1 MRHLVELNCE
11 GMVYLVYIKKKLQRK
26 LLFSFNLSVTLQK
39 EYISKQTTYY
49 TSYLYALYLNLP
61 EINFYEVD
69 VPSFTLY
76 EKSRIGCKRD
86 SANEWHRHVYMH
98 ELVCIIY
105 INIFI
110 IYIHIRRNYYHINII
125 CNI

>member
-1 MRHLVELNCE
+1 MRLMSLHLLY
-11 GMVYLVYIKKKLQRK
+11 MKKAE
-26 LLFSFNLSVTLQK
+26 SDVK
-39 EYISKQTTYY
+39 ETQQT
-49 TSYLYALYLNLP
+49 NG
-61 EINFYEVD
+61 ID
-69 VPSFTLY
+69 
-76 EKSRIGCKRD
+76 IGI
-86 SANEWHRHVYMH
+86 VYMH